1 MEGGLVASN
10 EQKAE
15 YAHDLEVGL
24 ARQSVPEFESLPVIG
39 MAAKL
44 ALNIKGLGEIDAS
57 VLRQVADYYFDI
69 PAGILPRS
77 LEILAEIEFV
87 QLIKEGRTL
96 KKVIP
101 SVPHFSSIYGGLGE
115 YIGSVELTEHEE
127 VAIAVL
133 NELKNKPEKRDTLFS
148 RLGADNSVF
157 KRVEMLSTTG
167 GLVVSKRARGQDIL
181 LSPVYFS
188 DNLDALA
195 TQAAA
200 GGAKSIEKILSL
212 LSKAQGWPL
221 SLIIQQGE
229 IHGTKLS
236 AQELLLLQELVT
248 DGVLRPPS
256 LRNTVTNADEFFVF
270 TPRPGKLRLDGA
282 RREIYER
289 TMALVAAV
297 RKGQLLPVAY
307 KIWSPVALLNKLR
320 SQKWIGA
327 SSEAANQYRNLVA
340 LRVGHLVHVSGDRYR
355 FVLNDQ
361 PENIQAVDDAIMLFQ
376 SGDLP
381 ASNASQDAQIALQRD
396 ESFIQSIIASN
407 KLKSIERPKLDA
419 ESTAQIEQ
427 LLLDLR

>member
-1 MEGGLVASN
+1 MAASN

-44 ALNIKGLGEIDAS
+44 ALNLKGLGEVDAA

-69 PAGILPRS
+69 PAGVLPRA
-77 LEILAEIEFV
+77 LEVLAEIEFV
-87 QLIKEGRTL
+87 QLIRDGRTL

-101 SVPHFSSIYGGLGE
+101 SIPHFSTIYGGLGE
-115 YIGSVELTEHEE
+115 YLGSIELTEHEE

-133 NELKNKPEKRDTLFS
+133 NELKNKPEKRDSLFS
-148 RLGADNSVF
+148 RLGAENAVF
-157 KRVEMLSTTG
+157 KRVETLSATG

-200 GGAKSIEKILSL
+200 GGAKSIEKILAL
-212 LSKAQGWPL
+212 LAKAQGWPL
-221 SLIIQQGE
+221 SLILNRGE
-229 IHGTKLS
+229 INGTKLS
-236 AQELLLLQELVT
+236 AQELLLLQELVA

-256 LRNTVTNADEFFVF
+256 LHNTLTRIDEFFVF

-307 KIWSPVALLNKLR
+307 RIWSPIALLNKLR
-320 SQKWIGA
+320 SQGWIGA
-327 SSEAANQYRNLVA
+327 SSEAAHQYKNLVA
-340 LRVGHLVHVSGDRYR
+340 LRVGRLELVGGDRYR
-355 FVLNDQ
+355 FVLNNQ
-361 PENIQAVDDAIMLFQ
+361 PENVQAVDDAISLFQ
-376 SGDLP
+376 SGELP
-381 ASNASQDAQIALQRD
+381 TSNASQDAQIALQRD
-396 ESFIQSIIASN
+396 ETFIQSIIASN
-407 KLKSIERPKLDA
+407 KLKSIERPKLDS
-419 ESTAQIEQ
+419 ESRAQIEQ